1 MSSSIRV
8 SDDPEWRSL
17 RGGSRARVRRE
28 RELPVAEEVWDSSV
42 DVLVLGTGAAG
53 LSAAVTAA
61 HDGLET
67 LVLEKTE
74 FLGGTTAY
82 SAGTTWAPGNR
93 HQLAAGARGDR
104 EAASRY
110 LDAVVGD
117 KAPRDVREA
126 YLDRAPEMI
135 DYFHEMD
142 VRFIHS
148 KTVVDYHPEVEG
160 AGVGRALEPEPFDG
174 RTLSRDDFR
183 RVRPPV
189 PEFALFGGTMMVRRT
204 EVGQLLNIFR
214 WSPKAVFLALKL
226 GVRWFFDM
234 LSHPRGTR
242 LVMGNALVARLFGKL
257 QAHGGRVQFNSTAKE
272 LIVEDGRVVGAIV
285 EAAGRQLRVRVR
297 RGVVLA
303 GGGFSASRSWRE
315 RFLPEPTPQF
325 TRAAEGAT
333 GDTIE
338 LGLAAGG
345 ALGPDHG
352 DNAFWFPS
360 SIGTRRDGSLVVFPH
375 IWDRA
380 KPGIVA
386 VGSNGTRFTDESVS
400 YHRFVRAMY
409 ANSAAAG
416 SVPAWL
422 IIDGA
427 TLFAHGLGM
436 IRPHTPKAAL
446 RKYVRNGYVHRAET
460 IAALAAQIGVDPSAL
475 EATVRGNNAAAVTGI
490 DEEFQKGTSSFGHQ
504 YGDPTHTPN
513 VNLGPI
519 EKAPFYALAVVP
531 TPLGTAIG
539 LSTDAHARVL
549 DAAGEPVAGLY
560 ACGNDAD
567 SPMAAEYPGAGCQVG
582 AGMTFGYVA
591 AKHALARG

>member
-1 MSSSIRV
+1 M
-8 SDDPEWRSL
+8 
-17 RGGSRARVRRE
+17 AKQH
-28 RELPVAEEVWDSSV
+28 WDHSV

-61 HDGLET
+61 HDGLT
-67 LVLEKTE
+67 ALVLEKTE

-93 HQLAAGARGDR
+93 HQVQAGVHGER

-110 LDAVVGD
+110 LDEIVGD
-117 KAPRDVREA
+117 KAPRAVREA

-135 DYFHEMD
+135 DYFHDMG

-174 RTLSRDDFR
+174 RRLGRDDFR

-189 PEFALFGGTMMVRRT
+189 PEFALFGGTMMVRRV
-204 EVGQLLNIFR
+204 EVGQLLNIFQ
-214 WSPKAVFLALKL
+214 WSPKAAVLALKL
-226 GVRWFFDM
+226 GFRWFCDM
-234 LSHPRGTR
+234 FTHPRGTR
-242 LVMGNALVARLFGKL
+242 LVMGNALVARLFHELQQRGGKV
-257 QAHGGRVQFNSTAKE
+257 RFNSTAKA
-272 LIVEDGRVVGAIV
+272 LIVEDGHVVGAIV
-285 EAAGRQLRVRVR
+285 ETAGKQLRVQVR
-297 RGVVLA
+297 RAVVLA

-315 RFLPEPTPQF
+315 RHLPEPTPQF

-333 GDTIE
+333 GDAIE

-345 ALGPDHG
+345 VLGPDHG

-360 SIGTRRDGSLVVFPH
+360 SIGTRRNGSLVVFPH

-386 VGSNGTRFTDESVS
+386 VGAHGTRFTDESVS

-409 ANSAAAG
+409 AQHPDAQ

-427 TLFAHGLGM
+427 TLFEHGLGM
-436 IRPHTPKAAL
+436 IRPHTPKFAL
-446 RKYVRNGYVHRAET
+446 QKYVRNGYIHRADT
-460 IAALAAQIGVDPSAL
+460 IAQLAEQIGVDAAAL
-475 EATVRGNNAAAVTGI
+475 EETVQRNNEAAHTGV
-490 DEEFQKGTSSFGHQ
+490 DSEFGKGISPFGHQ
-504 YGDPTHTPN
+504 YGDPKHTPN

-519 EKAPFYALAVVP
+519 ARAPFFALAVVP
-531 TPLGTAIG
+531 TPLGTALG
-539 LSTDAHARVL
+539 LSTDEHSRVL
-549 DAAGEPVAGLY
+549 DADGMPIPGLY

-591 AKHALARG
+591 AKHAGTSQ